1 MSKIA
6 QSGHTDDRPLFGA
19 IKRDINFHLH
29 IHFSSRPKLHP
40 TKFLQRYLFGDQ
52 SLDMKPISKI
62 TSLLREK
69 FHENFAR
76 FASGAVQSF
85 GTKMVWPWSSLV
97 EGDEQT
103 WHKCRTRM
111 LCICWILFWYCLKHN
126 SLPLGPIQPSSHS
139 NKELMVW
146 LFKHRSLEWKPETKI
161 FSAKIHSTLFWMLK
175 TFQLISAVKTNIVQF
190 YAHIFL
196 YRIGPWFSGYE
207 RRRSY
212 LEAVSSDPGAW

>member
-6 QSGHTDDRPLFGA
+6 LSGHTDDSPLFGA

-103 WHKCRTRM
+103 DWHKCRTRM

-126 SLPLGPIQPSSHS
+126 SLPLHLILIKSSWS
-139 NKELMVW
+139 DCLSTVALNGNPRQRYFQRKFTL
-146 LFKHRSLEWKPETKI
+146 RSFECSKR
-161 FSAKIHSTLFWMLK
+161 F
-175 TFQLISAVKTNIVQF
+175 N
-190 YAHIFL
+190 
-196 YRIGPWFSGYE
+196 
-207 RRRSY
+207 
-212 LEAVSSDPGAW
+212 